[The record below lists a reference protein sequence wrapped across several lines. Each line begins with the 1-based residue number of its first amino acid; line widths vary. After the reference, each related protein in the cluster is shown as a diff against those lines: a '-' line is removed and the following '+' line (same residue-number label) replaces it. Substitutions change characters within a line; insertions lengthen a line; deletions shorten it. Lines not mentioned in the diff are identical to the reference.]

1 MEEMKSWSKQ
11 EPDRVITNIILQV
24 RMDGW
29 MGGWVDG
36 GWMLRKFE
44 KKALC
49 EMSFRRDQIEACLQ
63 LTERSLGKGK
73 GDC

>member
-29 MGGWVDG
+29 MGGW
-36 GWMLRKFE
+36 MLRKSE
-44 KKALC
+44 KKGLC
-49 EMSFRRDQIEACLQ
+49 EISFRRDQIEACLQ

-73 GDC
+73 GEC